1 MRSVDT
7 RPTSAWLIAWA
18 LLLAASAAWSIDALP
33 AVAGTVQEIRDRARL
48 IIAVYKGFAPFSDD
62 GEGIDVDVGKALA
75 EKLGLTA
82 EIMNFKDGETVDD
95 DLRNVIWKGHFL
107 WNQPLAD
114 VMMHVPVDQDFARKN
129 DKVKILAPYFSEQ
142 LVVARNRNRIP
153 QLVTLDA
160 LSGER
165 VAVQFGTIED
175 HYLMNSFGGLLRENV
190 VHFGTMGEAVAAL
203 RKNEVAAVMGSRI
216 QIESSMAG
224 AGAGY
229 AIAPVATPGLALSGW
244 DIGVAVNAANPELAT
259 LVDQAM
265 TEMRE
270 DGTVKQIFTRRGLT
284 YSAHHGAGDQ

>member
-1 MRSVDT
+1 MGFGDT
-7 RPTSAWLIAWA
+7 RPTSNWLIAFLVASVAWRA
-18 LLLAASAAWSIDALP
+18 ICPLAAF
-33 AVAGTVQEIRDRARL
+33 AGTVQDIRDRARL
-48 IIAVYKGFAPFSDD
+48 IVAVYKDFAPFSDD
-62 GEGIDVDVGKALA
+62 GQGIDVDVGKALA

-82 EIMNFKDGETVDD
+82 EIMSFKDGETVDD

-114 VMMHVPVDQDFARKN
+114 VMMHVPVDQNLARKN
-129 DKVKILAPYFSEQ
+129 DMVTILAPYFSEQ

-165 VAVQFGTIED
+165 VAVQFDTIED

-190 VHFGTMGEAVAAL
+190 VHFGTIGEAVAAL

-229 AIAPVATPGLALSGW
+229 AIASVATPGLTLSGW
-244 DIGVAVNAANPELAT
+244 DIGVAVNAANPELAA
-259 LVDQAM
+259 LVDKAM
-265 TEMRE
+265 AEMRE
-270 DGTVKQIFTRRGLT
+270 DGTVKRIFTRRGLT
-284 YSAHHGAGDQ
+284 YSARHGAGDE